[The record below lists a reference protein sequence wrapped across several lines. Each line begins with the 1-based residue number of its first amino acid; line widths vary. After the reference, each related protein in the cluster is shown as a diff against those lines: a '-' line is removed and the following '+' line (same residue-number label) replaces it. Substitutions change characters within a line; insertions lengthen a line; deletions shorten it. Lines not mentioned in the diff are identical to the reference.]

1 MEFFSRM
8 FKYFVLD
15 CKERKI
21 GCGICKGNGNCL
33 IVVVILCYNF
43 EIVLFE
49 LVIFRVLLD
58 MKSKYFL
65 E

>member
-33 IVVVILCYNF
+33 IVVNF